1 MFKLASTKRF
11 TIQIWSGNS
20 VSIPLKQ
27 QIFYRYTNIYIY
39 IHTHTH
45 SVYTQTDK
53 KCSGNIR
60 SAKLSA
66 QERKNASRVYDEIY
80 CIFCRV

>member
-39 IHTHTH
+39 THTHTVCIH
-45 SVYTQTDK
+45 RQT
-53 KCSGNIR
+53 
-60 SAKLSA
+60 
-66 QERKNASRVYDEIY
+66 KNVLGILG
-80 CIFCRV
+80 VQN